1 MDLARNTEKKF
12 HHGWFVVRNRT
23 PSEIVANI
31 EDSERLE
38 KEQAFF
44 NEKPWNELPS
54 NRRGTDA
61 LRAYL
66 AELLCSRIEK
76 GFPQLLKEITA
87 LQTLTL
93 SELGAMGTA
102 RLTIEEKRSYLTK
115 IAQDFKDQ
123 ASHSLRGRYNSTM
136 IAVTK
141 LRMKIVEANES
152 FAYDMR
158 INGHSL
164 PFIDQ
169 NTIESKRKGND
180 GFATSAHTG
189 DVKGLFGSASSRTPA
204 APPAKNGNEIFSK
217 SENGDNVRPPC
228 SGTFAVPFCAVKEK
242 DYSCTGFSNV
252 FQSISSMPTYQQ
264 FSPEELR
271 LSDYLQSHFGPSAP
285 VRGTN
290 IWSGSKGSSLSNQ
303 SSTNSVP
310 GIFGSS
316 STESVPGIFGSSS
329 TVSAPGIFGSSKQ
342 SAQERTPSL
351 FTRPK
356 QTNSSLRS
364 DQPAGQTSDGAERG
378 NKVSSGIY
386 QWIREEIKASRGTE
400 LKGTLNPDVL
410 PILFHKQVRKWSEIS
425 EKHFSIVRTVT
436 IGALVKILRSI
447 CPDLLTQERIEYLIK
462 DTNQLSK
469 KRSMSQ
475 LSDRINSILTK
486 HLQTSNPAFEQKIG
500 EARRARF
507 NAAIE
512 RYRSSKLTPLGIP
525 AGGNQDLNRDDNVL
539 VIDMRDTAALFAEL
553 HMSNSQNL
561 EDEVH
566 DILQAY
572 YEIAREDFIEYV
584 NQHIVESYLD
594 DPQGPVMFFSPMY
607 VAGLDNERI
616 ESLAAEDQALVEKR
630 ERKREALSRLNRA
643 KEIAEKYSR

>member
-31 EDSERLE
+31 EHSERLE

-44 NEKPWNELPS
+44 NEKPWSELPS
-54 NRRGTDA
+54 NRRGTEA

-76 GFPQLLKEITA
+76 GFPQLLKEITV
-87 LQTLTL
+87 LQTLTV

-102 RLTIEEKRSYLTK
+102 RLTVEQKRSYLTK

-123 ASHSLRGRYNSTM
+123 ASHSLLGRYDSTM
-136 IAVTK
+136 IAGTK

-158 INGHSL
+158 TNGHSL
-164 PFIDQ
+164 PFVDQ

-180 GFATSAHTG
+180 GFTNPASTG
-189 DVKGLFGSASSRTPA
+189 NVNGLFGSASSRTPA
-204 APPAKNGNEIFSK
+204 APPADKGKGIFAK
-217 SENGDNVRPPC
+217 SENGDKVRPPC
-228 SGTFAVPFCAVKEK
+228 SGTFAVPFHAVKEK
-242 DYSCTGFSNV
+242 DHSCTGFFNV
-252 FQSISSMPTYQQ
+252 FQSISSMPTYKQ

-271 LSDYLQSHFGPSAP
+271 LSDYMQSHFGPSASLP
-285 VRGTN
+285 VTS
-290 IWSGSKGSSLSNQ
+290 IWSGSKGASLSNQ
-303 SSTNSVP
+303 SSTE
-310 GIFGSS
+310 
-316 STESVPGIFGSSS
+316 STPSL
-329 TVSAPGIFGSSKQ
+329 FGSSKQ
-342 SAQERTPSL
+342 SAQESTPSI
-351 FTRPK
+351 FTWPK
-356 QTNSSLRS
+356 KADNSLLSG
-364 DQPAGQTSDGAERG
+364 QPAGQFSDGAKRG
-378 NKVSSGIY
+378 DQVSPSIY
-386 QWIREEIKASRGTE
+386 QWIRDEIRACRGTE

-425 EKHFSIVRTVT
+425 EKHFLNVRTVT
-436 IGALVKILRSI
+436 INALVEILRSI
-447 CPDLLTQERIEYLIK
+447 CPDLLTQQHIEHLIK
-462 DTNQLSK
+462 DTNQQSK

-507 NAAIE
+507 HAAIE
-512 RYRSSKLTPLGIP
+512 RYKSSTLTSFGIP
-525 AGGNQDLNRDDNVL
+525 AGGSHDLNRDDNVL
-539 VIDMRDTAALFAEL
+539 VIDMRDTTALFAEL